1 MEQQPGARND
11 MARPRQ
17 PVLFLPHGGGP
28 CFFMDWPDTWDH
40 MAAYLRWVAATLPRR
55 PDAIV
60 VMSSH
65 WETGVPTVTSGA
77 HPPLIYDYSGFPPH
91 TYQLRY
97 PAPGSPRLAAQVC
110 ALLDGAGITSAQDP
124 GRGFDHGVFIP
135 FMLAFP
141 QADIPIVELS
151 LQRDLNAALEIR
163 TGAALQPLR
172 AQNVLI
178 VGTGMTYH
186 NLHHLMGQNPQ
197 SNAVSRE
204 FDTWLTHAVESPP
217 DIRTE
222 ALTQWT
228 HAPGARICHPRPEHL
243 LPLMFA
249 AGAAGADRGVRDYS
263 DTVMG
268 KALSGFRFG

>member
-1 MEQQPGARND
+1 MEQQPGPQTD
-11 MARPRQ
+11 TARPRQ

-40 MAAYLRWVAATLPRR
+40 MAAYLRGVAATLPRR
-55 PDAIV
+55 PDGIV

-65 WETGVPTVTSGA
+65 WETGMPTVTSGA

-110 ALLDGAGITSAQDP
+110 ALLDRAGITSAQDP
-124 GRGFDHGVFIP
+124 ERGFDHGVFIP

-151 LQRDLNAALEIR
+151 LQRDLNAAMEIR
-163 TGAALQPLR
+163 TGAALQALR

-186 NLHHLMGQNPQ
+186 NLHHLMAQNPQ
-197 SNAVSRE
+197 SNAVSQE

-249 AGAAGADRGVRDYS
+249 AGAAGTDRGVRDYS